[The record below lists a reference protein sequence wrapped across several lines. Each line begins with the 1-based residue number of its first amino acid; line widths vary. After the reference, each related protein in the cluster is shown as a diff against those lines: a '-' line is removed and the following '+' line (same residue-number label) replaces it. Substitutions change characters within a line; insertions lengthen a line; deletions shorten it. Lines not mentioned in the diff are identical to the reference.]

1 MTPISLAKSQAPFSN
16 TIGDQPVVIR
26 YDFDAVAR
34 DRFRSPRI
42 AARVKELK
50 REKRRQELAREI
62 AK

>member
-34 DRFRSPRI
+34 DWFRSPRI